1 MPWRWRPAVLIAL
14 AHAVLALALCW
25 DLVLLGRV
33 PYVRDVSF
41 LYVPDFAFLAQSLA
55 QHVWPL
61 WNPLVDGGRPVLFGY
76 LPDVALVA
84 LCGPLGAARAEVP
97 LHLWWAALGAS
108 TLAYVRGRA
117 PVAAWATGAFYAA
130 SGYVLSCGNI
140 FPLLQGAA
148 WAPWV
153 VAAGLRVLERPGRRA
168 VAALAVAAALVSG
181 SMVAELI
188 LQAGVLIV
196 VLGARRGDPARWG
209 RLALAGTLSLPL
221 AAPVLAGAWAMAVDS
236 AREARFAPEVALSWS
251 LHPLELPALVLPRY
265 FGDMHTFSDVGFWG
279 QGVFWHGYPY
289 FLSVYLGPIV
299 LMLALLGWSPRLVLL
314 ALAGLVAALGAHGP
328 LGPVMAAALGALH
341 IRVPS
346 KFLLLTVVA
355 IALMAGDGL
364 ERAALRR
371 PRPWVLVPGTL
382 LALAGVAL
390 AAWPDASV
398 HLLARAAHILS
409 DPRAV
414 FVVWTEWPGAMVR
427 SGVLTLL
434 AGVALWRGG
443 RMTAVAALAGVAD
456 LFVAGAAL
464 DPSAPPSFYQLRAPV
479 RAVVEQ
485 ARREGAF
492 RWFSYGAAAGAPLVW
507 SADVVARNVDRP
519 LFAIEVQSL
528 LPRTQALL
536 GLEGAFDEDRTGF
549 APRGSALTLDERRPA
564 RFRAVYPRLRL
575 GNVRWVLGYGPLPED
590 LVAARAEVP
599 QPEVREPLRLFELR
613 DPLPRAF
620 WVPAAEVLADRGAVT
635 ARAAGDDFDARR
647 VVLLEHAPPPPAV
660 SGVRVDGE
668 PVVSYQ
674 RVDPHTVR
682 LDCATPP
689 GFIVVLDGYN
699 PGWRAQD
706 RGGEVPLLRS
716 DGRYWALPTAG
727 GSRTIEV
734 RFRPSWRMPSLV
746 LAAVGLAAVAGL
758 AARERRTSAG

>member
-1 MPWRWRPAVLIAL
+1 MPRRGRTALLVML

-25 DLVLLGRV
+25 DQVLLGRV

-55 QHVWPL
+55 QRVWPL
-61 WNPLVDGGRPVLFGY
+61 WNPLVDGGRPVLYAY

-84 LCGPLGAARAEVP
+84 LGGPLGAARAEVP

-108 TLAYVRGRA
+108 TLAHVRGRGT
-117 PVAAWATGAFYAA
+117 AAVWATGALYAA
-130 SGYVLSCGNI
+130 SGYVLACGNI

-153 VAAGLRVLERPGRRA
+153 VAAGLRVLERPGRQA
-168 VAALAVAAALVSG
+168 IAALALLGALVSG

-188 LQAGVLIV
+188 LQAGVFIV
-196 VLGARRGDPARWG
+196 VLGARRGERARWA
-209 RLALAGTLSLPL
+209 RLALAGALSLLL
-221 AAPVLAGAWAMAVDS
+221 AAPVLAGALAMAADS
-236 AREARFAPEVALSWS
+236 AREARFTPEVALSWS

-289 FLSVYLGPIV
+289 FISVYLGPIV
-299 LMLALLGWSPRLVLL
+299 LMLALLGMSPRLALL

-328 LGPVMAAALGALH
+328 LAPAMAAALGALH
-341 IRVPS
+341 VRVPS
-346 KFLLLTVVA
+346 KFLLLTVMAV
-355 IALMAGDGL
+355 ALMAGDGL
-364 ERAALRR
+364 ERASARR
-371 PRPWVLVPGTL
+371 PRAWVLLPGML

-390 AAWPDASV
+390 ALWPDAS
-398 HLLARAAHILS
+398 ARVLSRMAHVLS

-414 FVVWTEWPGAMVR
+414 FVMRSQWPGAWLR
-427 SGVLTLL
+427 CGALTLL

-443 RMTAVAALAGVAD
+443 RLAGVAALAGVAD
-456 LFVAGAAL
+456 LVVAGAAL
-464 DPSAPPSFYQLRAPV
+464 DPSAVPSYYRLRAPL
-479 RAVVEQ
+479 RALVDQ
-485 ARREGAF
+485 ARREGTF
-492 RWFSYGAAAGAPLVW
+492 RWFSYGAAAGSPLSW
-507 SADVVARNVDRP
+507 RAEVVARNVDRP
-519 LFAIEVQSL
+519 LFEIEVQSL
-528 LPRTQALL
+528 LPRTHALL

-549 APRGSALTLDERRPA
+549 APRGSTLSLDERRPA
-564 RFRAVYPRLRL
+564 RLRDVYARLRL
-575 GNVRWVLGYGPLPED
+575 GNVRWVLGYDPLPED
-590 LVAARAEVP
+590 LVEARAEVP

-620 WVPAAEVLADRGAVT
+620 WVPAAEVMTDRGALT
-635 ARAAGDDFDARR
+635 ARAGSDGFDARR
-647 VVLLEHAPPPPAV
+647 VVLLEQSPPTSTAGAPFE
-660 SGVRVDGE
+660 GE
-668 PVVSYQ
+668 AVVSYQ
-674 RVDPHTVR
+674 RLDPHAVR

-699 PGWRAQD
+699 PGWRAHD
-706 RGGEVPLLRS
+706 GTGEVPLLRA

-734 RFRPSWRMPSLV
+734 RFRPWWRTPSLV
-746 LAAVGLAAVAGL
+746 LAAVGLAAVVGL
-758 AARERRTSAG
+758 AARERRA